1 MEKFFL
7 KSWNIKLETWQIALL
22 LLVAT
27 LGAIGFGALVEK
39 AATDNKSSG
48 VQPH

>member
-7 KSWNIKLETWQIALL
+7 RLWTIKVETWQVALVL
-22 LLVAT
+22 IVAT
-27 LGAIGFGALVEK
+27 LGVIGFGAAVEK